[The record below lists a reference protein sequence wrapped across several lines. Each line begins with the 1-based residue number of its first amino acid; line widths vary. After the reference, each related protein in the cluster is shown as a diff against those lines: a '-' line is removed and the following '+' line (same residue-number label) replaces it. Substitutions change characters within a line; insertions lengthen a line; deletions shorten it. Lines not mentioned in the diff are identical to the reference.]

1 MRVFFPLLFLTL
13 VLSLPLAQ
21 AAPQTSTT
29 VETTPYS
36 MEDDPDLARLD
47 PSHRA
52 SLPTAALSLSLGF
65 SGGNYLE
72 RDEYQQGPF
81 LALRY
86 MPLEKETTPVWD
98 YQLELTKDN
107 LVGLSLGR
115 RWYCCPGDPFQPYA
129 RASANLFLDSSAEL
143 ASFAEI
149 RRWRLR
155 AAVGIGE
162 TFVSEF
168 GVGYAITGPDLYAQ
182 FGYHFLF

>member
-1 MRVFFPLLFLTL
+1 MRVFLPLLFLTL
-13 VLSLPLAQ
+13 VLSLSSAK

-29 VETTPYS
+29 METTPYS
-36 MEDDPDLARLD
+36 IKDDPDLARLD
-47 PSHRA
+47 PSNRA
-52 SLPTAALSLSLGF
+52 ALPTAAISISLGF

-86 MPLEKETTPVWD
+86 MPLENNATPVWD
-98 YQLELTKDN
+98 YQLELNKDN

-115 RWYCCPGDPFQPYA
+115 RWYCCPGDSFMPYA
-129 RASANLFLDSSAEL
+129 RVSVNMFLDSSAEL

-155 AAVGIGE
+155 AAVGLGE

-182 FGYHFLF
+182 FGYHFPF